1 MRIVLTRL
9 RDDAMTQMSARTSL
23 AFLLLF
29 YAGCATTPPPLTAP
43 VPVSESL
50 IDPRIIDP
58 VEPSRSIQ
66 KRFDAAW
73 GAFQSGQ
80 LQQADRQFT
89 DLLTRNPD
97 YLPAQ
102 LAQAAIAITGK
113 DFDRAGNLIED
124 VSEKA
129 PGAPIVDIY
138 RGELAAAQGDLATAH
153 TIYKQLIERGNQ
165 PQAASDRYQQLRSEL
180 FSQLYSQATS
190 EPDID
195 RSVRLLRESL
205 EVNSNSTAARRLL
218 SRRLVENRQFDEAQ
232 RELDTLL
239 VGPESENDEVQ
250 QLLAEVDAGQGRF
263 QEAIVRYERLVRRS
277 PNAAY
282 RSRLEQIKKG
292 WREANMPAHQRHA
305 VESFAVTRED
315 LAVLIYWNVPAVR
328 FARNLSEPPIAVD
341 IQDVVG
347 REELIR
353 AMSFRFFTVDPV
365 TRRVE
370 PYRVVSAATVLRIL
384 SRLLALRGT
393 PSCAGEALRES
404 NEILRAS
411 RVLESCGIS
420 VPELTADP
428 DGPVPG
434 RVVER
439 ALTQIAARLSTE
451 ERQARQ

>member
-1 MRIVLTRL
+1 MMIVPARF
-9 RDDAMTQMSARTSL
+9 RDDAMTLISARAGL

-29 YAGCATTPPPLTAP
+29 YAGCATTPTPATPP
-43 VPVSESL
+43 VPVTRSL
-50 IDPRIIDP
+50 IDPRTVDP
-58 VEPSRSIQ
+58 TEPSRSIQ

-73 GAFQSGQ
+73 SAFQGGQ

-89 DLLTRNPD
+89 DLLNRDPD

-102 LAQAAIAITGK
+102 LAQAAIAIAGK
-113 DFDRAGNLIED
+113 DFDRAGNLIEK

-129 PGAPIVDIY
+129 PGAPVVDIY
-138 RGELAAAQGDLATAH
+138 RAELAAAQGDLATAH

-165 PQAASDRYQQLRSEL
+165 QLAASDRYQELRNEL

-190 EPDID
+190 EPDAHTSI
-195 RSVRLLRESL
+195 RLLREAL
-205 EVNSNSTAARRLL
+205 EVNSDSTAARRLL
-218 SRRLVENRQFDEAQ
+218 SRRLVENRQFDEAR

-239 VGPESENDEVQ
+239 IGPESENDEVQ

-282 RSRLEQIKKG
+282 RSRLEQIKQG
-292 WREANMPAHQRHA
+292 WREANMPAHQRNA

-315 LAVLIYWNVPAVR
+315 LAVLIYWNVPPVR

-341 IQDVVG
+341 IHDVVG

-353 AMSFRFFTVDPV
+353 AMSFRFFSVDPV

-384 SRLLALRGT
+384 ARLLALRGT
-393 PSCAGEALRES
+393 PSCASEALREP

-411 RVLESCGIS
+411 RALESCGIS

-428 DGPVPG
+428 EGPVAG

>member
-1 MRIVLTRL
+1 MMIVTFRF
-9 RDDAMTQMSARTSL
+9 RDDAMALRSARASL
-23 AFLLLF
+23 ALLF
-29 YAGCATTPPPLTAP
+29 LFYGGCATTPPPATAP
-43 VPVSESL
+43 VPVSGSL
-50 IDPRIIDP
+50 IDPRLVDP

-66 KRFDAAW
+66 RRFDSAW
-73 GAFQSGQ
+73 AAFQRGQ
-80 LQQADRQFT
+80 LREADRQFT
-89 DLLTRNPD
+89 DIVNRDPG

-102 LAQAAIAITGK
+102 LAQAAIAIAGK
-113 DFDRAGNLIED
+113 DFVRAGTLIEK

-129 PGAPIVDIY
+129 PGVPIVDVY
-138 RGELAAAQGDLATAH
+138 RGELAAAKGDLATAH

-165 PQAASDRYQQLRSEL
+165 PLAASNRYEELRNDL
-180 FSQLYSQATS
+180 FSQLYSEATS
-190 EPDID
+190 EPDAETSI
-195 RSVRLLRESL
+195 RLLRQSL
-205 EVNSNSTAARRLL
+205 DVNSNSTAARRLL
-218 SRRLVENRQFDEAQ
+218 SRRLVENRQFDEAR

-239 VGPESENDEVQ
+239 IGPESENDEVQ

-282 RSRLEQIKKG
+282 RSRLEQIKQG

-353 AMSFRFFTVDPV
+353 AMSFRFFSVDPV

-393 PSCAGEALRES
+393 PSCASEVLREP
-404 NEILRAS
+404 NEIVRAS

-428 DGPVPG
+428 EGPVGG

-439 ALTQIAARLSTE
+439 VLTQIAARLSTE

>member
-1 MRIVLTRL
+1 MMIFPARFREG
-9 RDDAMTQMSARTSL
+9 AMAQIDARTWL
-23 AFLLLF
+23 AFLILL
-29 YAGCATTPPPLTAP
+29 YVGCATTPPPATAP
-43 VPVSESL
+43 VPVSGSL
-50 IDPRIIDP
+50 IDPRIVDP
-58 VEPSRSIQ
+58 TEPSRSIQ

-73 GAFQSGQ
+73 RAFQSGQ
-80 LQQADRQFT
+80 LQQADRQFN
-89 DLLTRNPD
+89 DILARNPD

-102 LAQAAIAITGK
+102 LAQAAIAIAGK
-113 DFDRAGNLIED
+113 DFDRAGNLIEK
-124 VSEKA
+124 VSEEA
-129 PGAPIVDIY
+129 PGVPIVDIY
-138 RGELAAAQGDLATAH
+138 RGELAAAKGDLATAH

-165 PQAASDRYQQLRSEL
+165 PVAASDRYQELRNEL

-190 EPDID
+190 EPDADASI
-195 RSVRLLRESL
+195 RLLREAL

-218 SRRLVENRQFDEAQ
+218 TRRLVENRQFDDAR

-250 QLLAEVDAGQGRF
+250 HLLAEVDAGQGRF
-263 QEAIVRYERLVRRS
+263 QEAIARYERLVRRS

-282 RSRLEQIKKG
+282 RARLEQIKQG
-292 WREANMPAHQRHA
+292 WREDNMPAHQRHA

-328 FARNLSEPPIAVD
+328 FAQNLSEPPIAVD

-353 AMSFRFFTVDPV
+353 AMSFRFFSVDPV

-370 PYRVVSAATVLRIL
+370 PYRVVAAATVMRIL
-384 SRLLALRGT
+384 ARLLSLRGT
-393 PSCAGEALRES
+393 PSCASEALREP
-404 NEILRAS
+404 NEILRAA
-411 RVLESCGIS
+411 RALESCGIS
-420 VPELTADP
+420 VPELAADP
-428 DGPVPG
+428 EGPVAG

-439 ALTQIAARLSTE
+439 ALNQIAARLSTE

>member
-1 MRIVLTRL
+1 MMPVLFRFRDEAIAL
-9 RDDAMTQMSARTSL
+9 RSARVSL
-23 AFLLLF
+23 VFLLLF
-29 YAGCATTPPPLTAP
+29 YAGCATTPPPATAP
-43 VPVSESL
+43 VPVSGSL
-50 IDPRIIDP
+50 IDPRIVDP
-58 VEPSRSIQ
+58 VEPARSVQ
-66 KRFDAAW
+66 KRFDAGWA
-73 GAFQSGQ
+73 AFQRGQ
-80 LQQADRQFT
+80 LQEADRQFT
-89 DLLTRNPD
+89 DIVNRDPD
-97 YLPAQ
+97 YLPAV
-102 LAQAAIAITGK
+102 LAQAAVAIAAK
-113 DFDRAGNLIED
+113 DFDRAGNLIEN
-124 VSEKA
+124 VSERA

-138 RGELAAAQGDLATAH
+138 RGELAAAKGDLETAH
-153 TIYKQLIERGNQ
+153 TIYKQLTERGNQ
-165 PQAASDRYQQLRSEL
+165 PAAASDRYQQLRNDL

-190 EPDID
+190 EPDPETSI
-195 RSVRLLRESL
+195 RLLRQSL
-205 EVNSNSTAARRLL
+205 HVNSNSTAARRLL
-218 SRRLVENRQFDEAQ
+218 SRRLVENRQFDEAR
-232 RELDTLL
+232 RELDMLL

-282 RSRLEQIKKG
+282 RSRLEQIKQG

-315 LAVLIYWNVPAVR
+315 LAILIYWNVPAVR

-353 AMSFRFFTVDPV
+353 AMSFRFFSVDPV

-384 SRLLALRGT
+384 SRLVALRGT
-393 PSCAGEALRES
+393 PSCAGEALREP
-404 NEILRAS
+404 NEIVRAS
-411 RVLESCGIS
+411 RVLESCGIP
-420 VPELTADP
+420 VPELIADLE
-428 DGPVPG
+428 GPVAG